1 MRISD
6 WSSDVCSSDLIG
18 QENGDCRMRFDAQSC
33 RFGDIDGQFY
43 WCTHPDILL
52 PKLQFNARPSGAWLN
67 ARDRHL
73 SIGRQARHHRL
84 YGATYPNNMR
94 AASSQSCGATAPS
107 KPRREIGRAS
117 FRERVWQYVEL
128 SGGAVVLK

>member
-6 WSSDVCSSDLIG
+6 WSSDVCSSDLTPTRKGEANDLLVRKFPLIG

-73 SIGRQARHHRL
+73 SIGRQARH
-84 YGATYPNNMR
+84 
-94 AASSQSCGATAPS
+94 PS
-107 KPRREIGRAS
+107 
-117 FRERVWQYVEL
+117 L
-128 SGGAVVLK
+128 